1 MSGLPDLVRLAIA
14 QTASEIPFA
23 ALMAFIRVE
32 SGGKG
37 FDSSTGKI
45 LIQFEPSHFKKCEP
59 YAPSGAWSVNRVDVQ
74 SKEWVAFNN
83 AFSIDPDSAMESTSI
98 GLPQI
103 MGFHWKRLGYSSVGA
118 MWDDF
123 KTGELAQI
131 KALIKFI
138 ETDTRLHVAI
148 LGKSWDR
155 VAEIYNGAGFRDVAK
170 KYGRQPYDLAMAD
183 AYRAFDRAFGGE
195 A

>member
-1 MSGLPDLVRLAIA
+1 MIKNKPIYATVK
-14 QTASEIPFA
+14 TALEETKSAIPFA
-23 ALMAFIRVE
+23 ALMAFIQVE

-37 FDSSTGKI
+37 FDSGTGKL
-45 LIQFEPSHFKKCEP
+45 LIQFEPHYFKKREP

-74 SKEWVAFNN
+74 SKEWIAFNN

-103 MGFHWKRLGYSSVGA
+103 MGAHWKRLGYDSVGA

-123 KTGELAQI
+123 KTGELAQV

-138 ETDTRLHVAI
+138 ETDNRLYTALKAQYWATVAI
-148 LGKSWDR
+148 
-155 VAEIYNGAGFRDVAK
+155 IYNGAGYKEVAK
-170 KYGRQPYDLAMAD
+170 KYGRQPYDEAMAE
-183 AYRAFDRAFGGE
+183 AYRHFV
-195 A
+195 

>member
-1 MSGLPDLVRLAIA
+1 MAVNKSIFSTTARAIDES
-14 QTASEIPFA
+14 QTDIPFA

-37 FDSSTGKI
+37 FDSATGKL
-45 LIQFEPSHFKKCEP
+45 LIQFEPHYFKKREP
-59 YAPSGAWSVNRVDVQ
+59 YAPSGAWSINRVEVQ
-74 SKEWVAFNN
+74 SKEWIAFNN
-83 AFSIDPDSAMESTSI
+83 AFCIDPDSAMESTSI

-103 MGFHWKRLGYSSVGA
+103 MGAHWKRLGYKSVGA

-138 ETDTRLHVAI
+138 ETDQRLYTALRSQDWHTVA
-148 LGKSWDR
+148 S
-155 VAEIYNGAGFRDVAK
+155 IYNGAGYKEVAK
-170 KYGRQPYDLAMAD
+170 KYGRQPYDEAMAES
-183 AYRAFDRAFGGE
+183 YRHFV
-195 A
+195 

>member
-14 QTASEIPFA
+14 QTACEIPFA

-37 FDSSTGKI
+37 FDDKTKKI
-45 LIQFEPSHFKKCEP
+45 LIQFEPHHFKRREP
-59 YAPSGAWSVNRVDVQ
+59 YAPSGAWSVNRVEVQ
-74 SKEWVAFNN
+74 SKEWEAFNN
-83 AFSIDPDSAMESTSI
+83 AFSIDPVSAMESTSI

-123 KTGELAQI
+123 KTGDLAQI
-131 KALIKFI
+131 KALIKFLQ
-138 ETDTRLHVAI
+138 TDARLYSAI
-148 LGKSWDR
+148 LGKNWER
-155 VAEIYNGAGFRDVAK
+155 VAEIYNGAGFREVAK
-170 KYGRQPYDLAMAD
+170 KYGRQPYDLAMAN
-183 AYRAFDRAFGGE
+183 AYKLFGGE
-195 A
+195 T